1 MDIAKSNEPLAQ
13 RISSLIKKSGIKQC
27 VIAKKAGYSI
37 QEFNA
42 MLNGRKLIRACD
54 IPNIAMA
61 LGVEVNDLYRK
72 EEGEERKYV

>member
-13 RISSLIKKSGIKQC
+13 RILFLIKKSGLKQF
-27 VIAKKAGYSI
+27 VVAERAGYSA

-54 IPNIAMA
+54 IPNIATA
-61 LGVEVNDLYRK
+61 LSVSVNELYK
-72 EEGEERKYV
+72 KGDE